1 MILLVGGTSHL
12 GSVLI
17 PLLLARGEKV
27 RVLSRNRSAALAAGS
42 ELVVGDVRSTASVE
56 EAVTGCHTVISAF
69 HGFMGGRGAGP
80 DEVDRVAGIGLIDAA
95 RDTGPRFVYVSA
107 LGAAADHPLSL
118 LRAKYAVEQ
127 HLVATDLDWTIL
139 RPATYLEVW
148 LEIVRGKLDIG
159 GPALV
164 LGPGENPINFVSIHD
179 VAAVVQ
185 HCLVDPTTVRQV
197 IDVAGPENLTLVEL
211 ARAQGADKIKHVPL
225 GALRTL
231 QHLAKPFAPA
241 FARQAAMGFQL
252 NTSDMTAPASPEQ
265 PRPHRTL
272 TSILASDPAMPSH
285 PFSP

>member
-1 MILLVGGTSHL
+1 MILVVGGTSHL

-27 RVLSRNRSAALAAGS
+27 RVLSRNRGAALAAGC

-80 DEVDRVAGIGLIDAA
+80 EEVDRVAGIGLIDAA
-95 RDTGPRFVYVSA
+95 RRPGARFLYVSA

-118 LRAKYAVEQ
+118 VRAKYAVEQ
-127 HLVATDLDWTIL
+127 HLIATDLDWTIL

-148 LEIVRGKLDIG
+148 LEIVRGKLDTG

-164 LGPGENPINFVSIHD
+164 LGPGENPINFVSIQD
-179 VAAVVQ
+179 VAAVVE
-185 HCLVDPTTVRQV
+185 HSLLDPTTIGQV
-197 IDVAGPENLTLVEL
+197 IDVAGPQNLTLLEL

-225 GALRTL
+225 GALRAL
-231 QHLAKPFAPA
+231 QHLAKPIAPS
-241 FARQAAMGFQL
+241 FARQAAMGVQL
-252 NTSDMTAPASPEQ
+252 NTSDMTAPASPDQ

-272 TSILASDPAMPSH
+272 KSIVASGPAMPH
-285 PFSP
+285 HH

>member
-1 MILLVGGTSHL
+1 MILVVGGTSHL

-17 PLLLARGEKV
+17 PLLLARGEQV
-27 RVLSRNRSAALAAGS
+27 RVLSRNRGAALPAGC
-42 ELVVGDVRSTASVE
+42 ELVVGNVRSPATVE
-56 EAVTGCHTVISAF
+56 RAVAGTHTVISAF

-95 RDTGPRFVYVSA
+95 RQAGPRFVYVSA

-118 LRAKYAVEQ
+118 LRAKHAAEQ
-127 HLVATDLDWTIL
+127 HLIASDLDWTIL

-148 LEIVRGKLDIG
+148 LEIVRGKLDTG

-164 LGPGENPINFVSIHD
+164 LGRGENPINFVSILD
-179 VAAVVQ
+179 VAAVVE

-197 IDVAGPENLTLVEL
+197 IDVAGPQNLTLLEL
-211 ARAQGADKIKHVPL
+211 ARAQGAEGFKHVPL

-241 FARQAAMGFQL
+241 FARQAAMGVL
-252 NTSDMTAPASPEQ
+252 LDTSDMTAPASPNQ

-272 TSILASDPAMPSH
+272 TSILASGRATAPH
-285 PFSP
+285 P